1 LRRLKELSQPKGVTV
16 EDRDTR
22 AFVAEFLGTFLLV
35 LFIGFVVSLNSG
47 TGLGL
52 TDFAVIGLVHFFLL
66 ATLVFALGDLSGA
79 HFNPAVTVT
88 MTALKKIKPPDAA
101 VYIVLQFAAAIL
113 AALVIKLIL
122 KDEGA
127 ETSYG
132 GVAISEK
139 FLQGDI
145 LPGLIVEAIGTFIL
159 VFGIMSAVASRKEVV
174 SWAPLAIG
182 AALALPVLAL
192 APLTGAGFN
201 PARALGPDLVGGII
215 NDEGF
220 GWGKFLLAYVCGP
233 LVGGLSAGF
242 LYEYLL
248 GDITKP
254 VSKLP

>member
-1 LRRLKELSQPKGVTV
+1 M

-22 AFVAEFLGTFLLV
+22 AFVAEFIGTFLLV
-35 LFIGFVVSLNSG
+35 LFIGFVVSLNSPA
-47 TGLGL
+47 GLGV

-66 ATLVFALGDLSGA
+66 GILVFALGGLSGA

-101 VYIVLQFAAAIL
+101 VYIALQFGAAIL

-127 ETSYG
+127 DVSYG
-132 GVAISEK
+132 GVAISDK
-139 FLQGDI
+139 YLQGDV
-145 LPGLIVEAIGTFIL
+145 LPGLVVEAIGTFIL
-159 VFGIMSAVASRKEVV
+159 VFGIMAAVSRKEPV

-201 PARALGPDLVGGII
+201 PARAFGPDFVGGII

-220 GWGKFLLAYVCGP
+220 GVGTFVLAYILGP
-233 LVGGLSAGF
+233 IAGGLGAGY
-242 LYEYLL
+242 LYQYLY
-248 GDITKP
+248 GEE
-254 VSKLP
+254 S